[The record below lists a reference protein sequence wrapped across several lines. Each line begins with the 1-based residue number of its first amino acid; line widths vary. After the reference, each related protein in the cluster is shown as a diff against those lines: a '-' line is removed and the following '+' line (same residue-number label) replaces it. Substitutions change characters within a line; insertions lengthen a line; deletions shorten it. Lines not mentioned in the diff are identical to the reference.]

1 MAGETVITVIGN
13 LTDDADLR
21 FLPNGT
27 AVSSFTIASTARI
40 FDRQAN
46 EWKDAPTL
54 FLRSQVFKDQAEHAA
69 ETLKRG
75 MRVIAQGRLQQRS
88 YEDREGQKRTVYE
101 LSVDEVGP
109 SLKSA
114 TAVVTKTT
122 GGGQGARQQPA
133 QQQGSGWGGQQAA
146 GDPWAAPQ
154 QDGSGVP
161 F

>member
-1 MAGETVITVIGN
+1 MTGETVICVIGN

-21 FLPNGT
+21 YLPNGT
-27 AVSSFTIASTARI
+27 PVASFTIASTPRI
-40 FDRQAN
+40 FDRQTS

-69 ETLKRG
+69 ETLRRG

-88 YEDREGQKRTVYE
+88 YEDREGVKRTVYE

-114 TAVVTKTT
+114 TAVVTKATQ
-122 GGGQGARQQPA
+122 GGQGGRQQPA
-133 QQQGSGWGGQQAA
+133 QQQGGGWGQQQPAA
-146 GDPWAAPQ
+146 DPWASQQQGGTEAP
-154 QDGSGVP
+154 